1 MPLYEF
7 ACERCGAREEVFR
20 QRMTSDV
27 EPPPCPEVPEDGE
40 CGMTRVMSGFAHH
53 LSFATKVAEAE
64 ATYGAEVDA
73 AMGPEADVGKFAR
86 QYEEASKD
94 LPPGEV

>member
-7 ACERCGAREEVFR
+7 ACTQCGARDEVFR
-20 QRMTSDV
+20 QRMTSDI
-27 EPPPCPEVPEDGE
+27 EPPSCPRTPDDESHT
-40 CGMTRVMSGFAHH
+40 MTRVMSGFAHH

-73 AMGPEADVGKFAR
+73 AMGPEPDIGKYAR
-86 QYEEASKD
+86 QYDEASKD
-94 LPPGEV
+94 LPPGEG

>member
-7 ACERCGAREEVFR
+7 ACEICGARDEVFR

-27 EPPPCPEVPEDGE
+27 EPPPCPVAPDDATHT
-40 CGMTRVMSGFAHH
+40 MSRVMSGFAHH

-73 AMGPEADVGKFAR
+73 AMGPDSDISKYTRRYDEAA
-86 QYEEASKD
+86 KD
-94 LPPGEV
+94 LPPGEG

>member
-7 ACERCGAREEVFR
+7 ACEVCGARDEVFK
-20 QRMTSDV
+20 QRVTSDV
-27 EPPPCPEVPEDGE
+27 EPPPCPTAPDDAGHT
-40 CGMTRVMSGFAHH
+40 MSRVMSGFAHH

-73 AMGPEADVGKFAR
+73 AMGPDPDIGKFAR
-86 QYEEASKD
+86 RYDEASKD
-94 LPPGEV
+94 LPSGEG

>member
-20 QRMTSDV
+20 QRVTRDV
-27 EPPPCPEVPEDGE
+27 EPPPCPASPDDGE
-40 CGMTRVMSGFAHH
+40 HQMRRVMSGFAHH
-53 LSFATKVAEAE
+53 LSFATKVADAE

-73 AMGPEADVGKFAR
+73 AMGSDTQIEKYASR
-86 QYEEASKD
+86 YEEASKD
-94 LPPGEV
+94 LPPGEG

>member
-7 ACERCGAREEVFR
+7 VCERCGARDEVFK
-20 QRMTSDV
+20 QRMTSDI
-27 EPPPCPEVPEDGE
+27 EPPPCPDPPEDGE
-40 CGMTRVMSGFAHH
+40 CRMTRVMSGFAHH

-73 AMGPEADVGKFAR
+73 AMGPEPDIGKFAR
-86 QYEEASKD
+86 QYDEAAKD
-94 LPPGEV
+94 LPPSEG

>member
-7 ACERCGAREEVFR
+7 ACERCGARDEVFR
-20 QRMTSDV
+20 QRMTSDI
-27 EPPPCPEVPEDGE
+27 EPPPCPKAPDDAGHT
-40 CGMTRVMSGFAHH
+40 MARVMSGFAHH

-73 AMGPEADVGKFAR
+73 AMGPEPDVGKFAR
-86 QYEEASKD
+86 RYEEASKD
-94 LPPGEV
+94 LPPGEG

>member
-7 ACERCGAREEVFR
+7 ACDICGAREEVFR

-27 EPPPCPEVPEDGE
+27 EPPPCPEAPEDGE
-40 CGMTRVMSGFAHH
+40 CRMTRVMSGFAHH

-73 AMGPEADVGKFAR
+73 AMGPDPDIGKFAR
-86 QYEEASKD
+86 RYDEAAKD
-94 LPPGEV
+94 LSPSEG

>member
-7 ACERCGAREEVFR
+7 ACERCGARDEVFK
-20 QRMTSDV
+20 QRMNSDI
-27 EPPPCPEVPEDGE
+27 EPPPCPDPPEDGE
-40 CGMTRVMSGFAHH
+40 CRMTRVMSGFAHH

-73 AMGPEADVGKFAR
+73 AMGPEPDIGKFAR
-86 QYEEASKD
+86 QYDEAAKD
-94 LPPGEV
+94 LPPSEG

>member
-20 QRMTSDV
+20 QRMTSDI
-27 EPPPCPEVPEDGE
+27 EPPSCPEAPDDAEHRMG
-40 CGMTRVMSGFAHH
+40 RVMSGFAHH

-73 AMGPEADVGKFAR
+73 AMGSDTEVDKYASR
-86 QYEEASKD
+86 YEQASKD
-94 LPPGEV
+94 LPPGEG

>member
-20 QRMTSDV
+20 QRMTSDI
-27 EPPPCPEVPEDGE
+27 EPPPCPSAPDDGE
-40 CGMTRVMSGFAHH
+40 HHMRRVMSGFAHH
-53 LSFATKVAEAE
+53 LSFATRVADAE

-73 AMGPEADVGKFAR
+73 AMGSDTEIEKYASR
-86 QYEEASKD
+86 YEQASKD
-94 LPPGEV
+94 LPPGEG

>member
-7 ACERCGAREEVFR
+7 ACGRCGARAEVFR
-20 QRMTSDV
+20 QRMTSDI
-27 EPPPCPEVPEDGE
+27 EPPPCPAAPDDGE
-40 CGMTRVMSGFAHH
+40 HQMRRVMSGFAHH

-73 AMGPEADVGKFAR
+73 AMGSDTEIEKYASR
-86 QYEEASKD
+86 YEQASKD
-94 LPPGEV
+94 LPPGEG